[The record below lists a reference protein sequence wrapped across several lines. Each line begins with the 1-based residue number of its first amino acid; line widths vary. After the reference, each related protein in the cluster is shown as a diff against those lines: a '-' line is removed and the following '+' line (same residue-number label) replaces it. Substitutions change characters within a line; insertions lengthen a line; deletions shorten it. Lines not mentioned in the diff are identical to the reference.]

1 MKAKNLGHGINDEE
15 RASEKGEG
23 GENGKRDKGEK
34 GGGARIVENLE
45 GGGERQGVEYKW
57 K

>member
-1 MKAKNLGHGINDEE
+1 MELMMKREQEKKE
-15 RASEKGEG
+15 R

-45 GGGERQGVEYKW
+45 RGGERQGVEYKW